1 MNTDTEIP
9 DPGLDPQR
17 FPIVSM
23 KQWVCSGIKL
33 SLVGKNEKKE
43 NDGETVNEAAPAID
57 NWEEVSPDISYV
69 NFVSVDENVS
79 VCGEVTDADI
89 DTKALNNNVQAENGT
104 SGDEEDNSS
113 VVQERPIPSAAEAM
127 DHIQE
132 LRCFLKVATTGDDKK
147 SDSDSDSDD
156 PEKKKLQAKLEG
168 AIVVEKPQVKWSDVA
183 GLEGA
188 KEALKEAVILPIKFP
203 HLFTGKRIPWKGIL
217 LFGPPGTGK
226 SYLAKAVATEANN
239 STFFSVS
246 SSDLVSKWLGESEKL
261 VRNLFELA
269 RQHKPSIVFIDEVD
283 SLCSSRSDNESESA
297 RRIKT
302 EFLVQMQGVGT
313 DNEGVLVLGATN
325 IPWVLD
331 AAIRRR
337 FEKRIYIPLP
347 EEHARLYMFKL
358 HLGNTPHM
366 LSEDDLKQLAKKT
379 SGYSGADIS
388 IVVRDA
394 LMQPVRKVQSATHF
408 RKVQGP
414 SRTDPNVILDDLL
427 TPCSPGCPGAF
438 EMTWVDVP
446 GDKLFEPPVSMS
458 DMLRSLATSKPTV
471 NDEDMVKLD
480 KFKEDFGQEG

>member
-1 MNTDTEIP
+1 MAAGSTLQKAIDLVTRATEEDKNKNYEEALRLYEHGVEYFLHAIKYEAQG
-9 DPGLDPQR
+9 DRAKESIRTKCIQYLDR
-17 FPIVSM
+17 AEKLKEFLKKGKTKKPI
-23 KQWVCSGIKL
+23 K
-33 SLVGKNEKKE
+33 
-43 NDGETVNEAAPAID
+43 DGET
-57 NWEEVSPDISYV
+57 
-69 NFVSVDENVS
+69 
-79 VCGEVTDADI
+79 
-89 DTKALNNNVQAENGT
+89 K
-104 SGDEEDNSS
+104 
-113 VVQERPIPSAAEAM
+113 
-127 DHIQE
+127 
-132 LRCFLKVATTGDDKK
+132 GDDKK

-302 EFLVQMQGVGT
+302 EFLVQMQ
-313 DNEGVLVLGATN
+313 GATN